1 MEQSRFYVLAS
12 RDGVPVLINVPEF
25 AAANCFHPDA
35 NQDVMWLNDSGELE
49 PVLSDYVGHSF
60 DESDDTVTSY
70 INLVRSNGQVIGKGS
85 HTEL

>member
-1 MEQSRFYVLAS
+1 MKRSRFYVLAS
-12 RDGVPVLINVPEF
+12 RDGVPVLINVPES
-25 AAANCFHPDA
+25 AAASCFHPDA

-49 PVLSDYVGHSF
+49 PVLSDYAGQSF
-60 DESDDTVTSY
+60 VMWLNTSY

>member
-1 MEQSRFYVLAS
+1 MKPSRFYVLAS
-12 RDGVPVLINVPEF
+12 RDGVPMLINVPETS
-25 AAANCFHPDA
+25 AATCFLPDN

-49 PVLSDYVGHSF
+49 PVLSEYAGQSF
-60 DESDDTVTSY
+60 NESDDTVTSY